1 MIKIEV
7 MLNGEEEKQGARQI
21 PCGIYRAISDADY
34 ISMSIKSGRIPDEGE
49 LSIIGEVQAWEA

>member
-7 MLNGEEEKQGARQI
+7 MLNGEEEKKVARQI
-21 PCGIYRAISDADY
+21 QSGIYRAISDADY
-34 ISMSIKSGRIPDEGE
+34 ISMSIKSDRIPDEGE